1 MSEDS
6 VSESI
11 ECSDFH
17 FLKVISQHHKKHIV
31 TIGHYN
37 AAVKFLFLVLYF
49 TYIILLIVI
58 LWNLAWMDK
67 EDSRELTMFGLKQIK
82 KCLHFISDI
91 AVQSLRW
98 IEQRKM
104 HQGFHNKKLFPE
116 SPHILYSS
124 HISNWFSF
132 YHLGCS
138 YW

>member
-6 VSESI
+6 VLESI

-17 FLKVISQHHKKHIV
+17 FLKWFPQRHKKHIV

-37 AAVKFLFLVLYF
+37 AAVKLLVLVLYF
-49 TYIILLIVI
+49 TYIILLIII
-58 LWNLAWMDK
+58 LWNLIWMNK
-67 EDSRELTMFGLKQIK
+67 EASSEPTMFVLKQIK
-82 KCLHFISDI
+82 KCLHFIPDI